1 MVMKLLSKKLINNTL
16 KDIFDKYNTSF
27 SKKKIST
34 ATTEDDLIMKAF
46 GKKQIDIDV
55 NKQYWNREFGKYFE
69 YTVIKI
75 FELTCN
81 DFKPGL
87 RLGADEVC
95 DLIIGDVA
103 IDVKYRVG
111 SGDSGTLKKFKQY
124 GKILKSK
131 GYKPIMLF
139 LRDDNLKAAITA
151 INKGGWTIKTDKS
164 TFDYIFKE
172 SGFDLKSFLI
182 NIK

>member
-1 MVMKLLSKKLINNTL
+1 MKLLNKNLINNNL
-16 KDIFDKYNTSF
+16 KDIFDKYKDSF

-34 ATTEDDLIMKAF
+34 INTEDDLIMKAF
-46 GKKQIDIDV
+46 GKKQADVDI

-69 YTVIKI
+69 YTVVKV
-75 FELTCN
+75 FELTH
-81 DFKPGL
+81 DEFKPGL

-124 GKILKSK
+124 GKLLKDK
-131 GYKPIMLF
+131 GYKPMMLF
-139 LRDDNLKAAITA
+139 LRDDNLKSAVTA
-151 INKGGWTIKTDKS
+151 INKGGWIIKSDEAM
-164 TFDYIFKE
+164 FDYILKE

-182 NIK
+182 NIR

>member
-1 MVMKLLSKKLINNTL
+1 MKLLNKNLINNNL
-16 KDIFDKYNTSF
+16 KDIFDKYKDSF

-34 ATTEDDLIMKAF
+34 INTEDDLIMKAF
-46 GKKQIDIDV
+46 GKKQADVDI

-69 YTVIKI
+69 YTVVKV
-75 FELTCN
+75 FELTH
-81 DFKPGL
+81 DEFKPGL

-95 DLIIGDVA
+95 DLIIGDIA

-124 GKILKSK
+124 GKLLKDK
-131 GYKPIMLF
+131 GYKPMMLF
-139 LRDDNLKAAITA
+139 LRDDNLKSAVTA
-151 INKGGWTIKTDKS
+151 INKGGWIIKSDEAM
-164 TFDYIFKE
+164 FDYILKE

-182 NIK
+182 NIR

>member
-1 MVMKLLSKKLINNTL
+1 MKLLNKNLINNNL
-16 KDIFDKYNTSF
+16 KDIFDKYKDSF

-34 ATTEDDLIMKAF
+34 INTEDDLIMKAF
-46 GKKQIDIDV
+46 GKKQADVDI

-69 YTVIKI
+69 YTVVKV
-75 FELTCN
+75 FELTH
-81 DFKPGL
+81 DEFKPGL

-124 GKILKSK
+124 GKLLKDK

-139 LRDDNLKAAITA
+139 LRDDNLKSAVTA
-151 INKGGWTIKTDKS
+151 INKGGWIIKSDEAM
-164 TFDYIFKE
+164 FDYILKE

-182 NIK
+182 NIR

>member
-1 MVMKLLSKKLINNTL
+1 MKLLNKNLINNNL
-16 KDIFDKYNTSF
+16 KDIFDKYKDSF

-34 ATTEDDLIMKAF
+34 INTEDDLIMKAF
-46 GKKQIDIDV
+46 GKKQADVDI

-69 YTVIKI
+69 YTVVKV
-75 FELTCN
+75 FELTH
-81 DFKPGL
+81 DEFKPGL

-124 GKILKSK
+124 GKLLKDK

-139 LRDDNLKAAITA
+139 LRDDNLKSAVTA
-151 INKGGWTIKTDKS
+151 INKGGWIIKSDKAM
-164 TFDYIFKE
+164 FDYILKE

-182 NIK
+182 NIR